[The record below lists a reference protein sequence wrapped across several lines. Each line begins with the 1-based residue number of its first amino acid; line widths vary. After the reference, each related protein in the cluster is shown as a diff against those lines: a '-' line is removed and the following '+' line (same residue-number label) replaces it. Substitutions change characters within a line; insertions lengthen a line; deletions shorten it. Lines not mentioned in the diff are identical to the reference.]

1 MLTRSALRIYGTSI
15 EMLEGGT
22 GKPLLFLHAGIGA
35 DPGISA
41 LTLLTSRFRV
51 LAPSHPGF
59 GTSERP
65 KSFTSVDDLSYFYLD
80 LLEELKLSHVVLC
93 GASFGAW
100 IAAEMAIKSCERLD
114 RLIMVDP
121 IGIKV
126 SGREV
131 RDIPDIFAMTAEQM
145 SKTLFADP
153 RRAVRDYKSMPEA
166 DVIATARNR
175 ESLARFAWSPYMHDP
190 KLKSR
195 LHRISVPTL
204 FLRGS
209 HDQFTS
215 EPYVRSY
222 SEAVTNSLV
231 KNIDDA
237 GHLPHLEQP
246 EGFAEAVAHFAG
258 FVSSSSQVAV
268 SSEA

>member
-1 MLTRSALRIYGTSI
+1 MLTRSALRIHATAI
-15 EMLEGGT
+15 ELLQGGT
-22 GKPLLFLHAGIGA
+22 GRPLLFLHAGIGA

-41 LTLLTSRFRV
+41 LSLLTPRFRV

-80 LLEELKLSHVVLC
+80 LLEELKLSHIVLC

-100 IAAEMAIKSCERLD
+100 IAAAMAIKSCERLD

-131 RDIPDIFAMTAEQM
+131 RDIPDIFAMTSEQIG
-145 SKTLFADP
+145 KTLFADP
-153 RRAVRDYKSMPEA
+153 TKAVRDYKSMPEA
-166 DVIATARNR
+166 EVLATARNR
-175 ESLARFAWSPYMHDP
+175 ESLARYAWSPYMHDP

-204 FLRGS
+204 FLRGN
-209 HDQFTS
+209 HDKLTS

-222 SEAVTNSLV
+222 SEAVPGSQV
-231 KNIDDA
+231 ENIEDA

-246 EGFAEAVAHFAG
+246 EAFAEAVTRFAG
-258 FVSSSSQVAV
+258 LVGSSSQAAV
-268 SSEA
+268 HSGA